1 MQRSLRVLSL
11 VMMCALVV
19 TACGNSGGTAG
30 ASGGAAS
37 AAASAA
43 APSAAASTEA
53 SAGAS
58 TEASAGAS
66 AGASAS
72 AGAEAS
78 GSAAAGAGGSIN
90 VTSLWGGSEQESFQK
105 VLDAFKAKTG
115 ITANYESIR
124 TDYATV
130 LQTRIT
136 GGNPPDVS
144 ILPGIGFLRRFAK
157 DGSIKKVS
165 ELGIDAASPPSNYAP
180 GILDIG
186 SVDGELYAIMV
197 KFNSKSTLWYRPD
210 KFKEAGATAPKTW
223 DEFKTTLDTLASKGP
238 KPLGLGVSPD
248 TWTLTDWFESIYL
261 RQNGPDKYDALFSG
275 KTQWT
280 DPTVQTT
287 VDAMKEVLSDK
298 YVNGGIS
305 AALGRAW
312 VDGIGQVFGAN
323 AEGSVYY
330 EGGFVGGIATGQ
342 VNKALKPGEDIDWT
356 DFPSF
361 GSSSDKPVT
370 IGGDV
375 IAAFTT
381 NPGVKEFL
389 EYMTTKEAGEVW
401 AGTGAIISPVK
412 SVSTDVYPTDLVKRE
427 AAQVSGATA
436 VKFDGSDL
444 LPAGSPDLGAEL
456 QKAISGQT
464 IDWASFDQQV
474 STAWSNE

>member
-1 MQRSLRVLSL
+1 MNRSLRISSLLLTSVL
-11 VMMCALVV
+11 VAA
-19 TACGNSGGTAG
+19 ACGGGGTTPAPTTAPG
-30 ASGGAAS
+30 ASEPAAS
-37 AAASAA
+37 
-43 APSAAASTEA
+43 E
-53 SAGAS
+53 
-58 TEASAGAS
+58 GAS
-66 AGASAS
+66 APPA
-72 AGAEAS
+72 
-78 GSAAAGAGGSIN
+78 AGGSIT

-105 VLDAFKAKTG
+105 VLDAFTAKTG

-157 DGSIKKVS
+157 DGSIQKVADV
-165 ELGIDAASPPSNYAP
+165 GIDRAAIEGNYAP

-210 KFKEAGATAPKTW
+210 ILSANSVEPPATW
-223 DEFKTTLDTLASKGP
+223 DDFKGALTTLKDAGVG
-238 KPLGLGVSPD
+238 PLGLGVSPD

-261 RQNGPDKYDALFSG
+261 RQAGADKYDQLFG
-275 KTQWT
+275 GQLPWT
-280 DPTVQTT
+280 DASVQTA
-287 VDAMKEVLSDK
+287 VDTMKEVLNED
-298 YVNGGIS
+298 YVAGGID

-312 VDGIGQVFGAN
+312 VDGIGQVFGAD
-323 AEGSVYY
+323 ATAAFYY

-342 VNKALKPGEDIDWT
+342 VNTDLVFGETIDWT

-361 GSSSDKPVT
+361 GGTDKPAT

-381 NPGVKEFL
+381 NPGVKEFI
-389 EYMTTKEAGEVW
+389 EYMTTAEAGEVW
-401 AGTGAIISPVK
+401 AATGAIISPVK
-412 SVSTDVYPTDLVKRE
+412 AVSTDVYPNDSVKRE
-427 AAQVSGATA
+427 AAQVAEAT
-436 VKFDGSDL
+436 VVRFDGSDL

-464 IDWASFDQQV
+464 VDWASYEQQV
-474 STAWSNE
+474 QSAWASE

>member
-1 MQRSLRVLSL
+1 MTRSLRLP
-11 VMMCALVV
+11 ALFLAAALLA
-19 TACGNSGGTAG
+19 TACGGG
-30 ASGGAAS
+30 GGS
-37 AAASAA
+37 AA
-43 APSAAASTEA
+43 PA
-53 SAGAS
+53 SAGTSSAPATSAEPGTS
-58 TEASAGAS
+58 TEPA
-66 AGASAS
+66 
-72 AGAEAS
+72 
-78 GSAAAGAGGSIN
+78 GSAAAGGTIT

-157 DGSIKKVS
+157 DGSIKKVAD
-165 ELGIDAASPPSNYAP
+165 LGIDPAALEANYAP

-186 SVDGELYAIMV
+186 KVDGDLYAIMV

-210 KFKEAGATAPKTW
+210 KFTEAGVTPPATW
-223 DEFKTTLDTLASKGP
+223 DEFKTTLQAIKDKGTT
-238 KPLGLGVSPD
+238 PLGLGVSPD

-261 RQNGPDKYDALFSG
+261 RQAGADKYDQLFAG
-275 KTQWT
+275 TLPWT
-280 DPTVQTT
+280 DPSVATA
-287 VDAMKEVLSDK
+287 VDSMKEVLNDNF
-298 YVNGGIS
+298 VAGGIDG
-305 AALGRAW
+305 ALGRAW
-312 VDGIGQVFGAN
+312 VDGIAQVFGAS
-323 AEGSVYY
+323 ADADIYY

-342 VNKALKPGEDIDWT
+342 VNTDLKPGETIDWT

-361 GSSSDKPVT
+361 GGTEKPVT

-375 IAAFTT
+375 IAALTD

-389 EYMTTKEAGEVW
+389 EYMTTAEAGEVW
-401 AGTGAIISPVK
+401 AATGAIISPVK
-412 SVSTDVYPTDLVKRE
+412 AVKTDVYPTDLVKRE
-427 AAQVSGATA
+427 AAQVTGAT
-436 VKFDGSDL
+436 VVRFDGSDL

-464 IDWASFDQQV
+464 VDWASFETQV
-474 STAWSNE
+474 ATAWSNE